1 MYEEF
6 ISPLSW
12 KIDHGRMT
20 MPNWL
25 LVVLM
30 DIVGIVAIGAGV
42 LLGKKYAGLGE
53 ETVKTTINISLYIEN
68 HELDL
73 RIPNQVTLVRLK
85 ALLEPI
91 LREERLLQ
99 YEAFELVI
107 ENKKIVVNDQQPLA
121 DYPLSDGDCFRV
133 SFR

>member
-1 MYEEF
+1 
-6 ISPLSW
+6 
-12 KIDHGRMT
+12 MT

-25 LVVLM
+25 WGVLM
-30 DIVGIVAIGAGV
+30 SIAGIVAIGAGV

-53 ETVKTTINISLYIEN
+53 ETVKTTINISLHIEN

-73 RIPNQVTLVRLK
+73 RIPNQVTLARLK

-91 LREERLLQ
+91 LREKRLLQ
-99 YEAFELVI
+99 YEDFELVI
-107 ENKKIVVNDQQPLA
+107 ENKKIVVNAQPALA

>member
-1 MYEEF
+1 M
-6 ISPLSW
+6 S
-12 KIDHGRMT
+12 
-20 MPNWL
+20 NWL

-42 LLGKKYAGLGE
+42 LLGKKYVGLGE
-53 ETVKTTINISLYIEN
+53 EKVKTTINIRLHIEN

-91 LREERLLQ
+91 LRQERLLQ
-99 YEAFELVI
+99 YEEFELVI

-133 SFR
+133 SFH

>member
-1 MYEEF
+1 MENRPRE
-6 ISPLSW
+6 
-12 KIDHGRMT
+12 DHSSMT

-25 LVVLM
+25 WGVLM
-30 DIVGIVAIGAGV
+30 SIAGIVAIGAGV

-53 ETVKTTINISLYIEN
+53 ETVKTTINISLNIEN

-73 RIPNQVTLVRLK
+73 RIPNQVTLARLK

-91 LREERLLQ
+91 LREKRLLQ
-99 YEAFELVI
+99 YEDFELVI

-121 DYPLSDGDCFRV
+121 DYPLSDVDCFRV

>member
-1 MYEEF
+1 MANRPRENHSY
-6 ISPLSW
+6 
-12 KIDHGRMT
+12 MT

-42 LLGKKYAGLGE
+42 LLGKKICWFRGGNGE
-53 ETVKTTINISLYIEN
+53 NNHQYHVCISKIMKWIW
-68 HELDL
+68 

-99 YEAFELVI
+99 YEDFELVI
-107 ENKKIVVNDQQPLA
+107 ENKKD
-121 DYPLSDGDCFRV
+121 S
-133 SFR
+133 SK